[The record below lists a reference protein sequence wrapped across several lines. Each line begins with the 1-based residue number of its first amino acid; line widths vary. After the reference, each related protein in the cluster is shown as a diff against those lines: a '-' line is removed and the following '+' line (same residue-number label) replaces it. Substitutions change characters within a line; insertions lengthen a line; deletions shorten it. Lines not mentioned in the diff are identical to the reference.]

1 MLTMAVACLAL
12 TIYHES
18 RSEPLAGQQAVAL
31 VAWNRANHDKTR
43 LCEVTF
49 AEKQFSWTNK
59 LVKRTKTGFQLRPG
73 GIPKETDAWK
83 SAVFTARLVS
93 DGKLPDFTKGATF
106 YHTKAVRPYWSR
118 DLKLVVAIGQH
129 LFYRYA

>member
-1 MLTMAVACLAL
+1 M
-12 TIYHES
+12 
-18 RSEPLAGQQAVAL
+18 
-31 VAWNRANHDKTR
+31 
-43 LCEVTF
+43 TF